1 MERMTREEAGTARF
15 EAKLRDYLLLRQ
27 DLSDLLRMLVRDP
40 SGPQLPLEKVLSLLF
55 GCQVHIPMENKSCVD
70 PLGLDTAVEGDEERP
85 HEIEALMGRVFF
97 AMSAGRNRNL
107 PVYLPLDAIRVA
119 CHQVFPNVDTNT
131 LIDHLL
137 AEPTEDERQKQIYG
151 SGDTAL
157 MNQLEKTAKEHLA
170 RISAYDLTEPTDLR
184 RWRPG
189 LTIEPH
195 LENSLLK
202 IMKQVKAFSVEW
214 EYREFLGLDQS
225 ERENYFIRRN
235 RYVRL
240 SKNALLFRQREGR

>member
-1 MERMTREEAGTARF
+1 
-15 EAKLRDYLLLRQ
+15 
-27 DLSDLLRMLVRDP
+27 
-40 SGPQLPLEKVLSLLF
+40 
-55 GCQVHIPMENKSCVD
+55 
-70 PLGLDTAVEGDEERP
+70 
-85 HEIEALMGRVFF
+85 MGRVFF

-119 CHQVFPNVDTNT
+119 CHQVFPNTDTDS

-137 AEPTEDERQKQIYG
+137 AKPIEDERQKQTYG
-151 SGDTAL
+151 AGDTAL
-157 MNQLEKTAKEHLA
+157 MNQLEKTAKEHLD

-184 RWRPG
+184 RWHPG

-202 IMKQVKAFSVEW
+202 IMKQVRAFSVER

-235 RYVRL
+235 RYVLIYETVWEYIFDRIMDNQYIYRFFFCFL
-240 SKNALLFRQREGR
+240 AWIVPINQFMTLCLHCLPILP